1 MTTMKCGHEYM
12 APEIPMGADDCVY
25 CLREA
30 LAKFDLQNGQMR
42 EALKKIEN
50 LDHDEQCMSDQG
62 SRDGDCMDD
71 HRCYCAARIARKAL
85 SES

>member
-1 MTTMKCGHEYM
+1 MPDGDSAEQRYVLMCRKIGKERDRY
-12 APEIPMGADDCVY
+12 
-25 CLREA
+25 
-30 LAKFDLQNGQMR
+30 K
-42 EALKKIEN
+42 EALKKIDN

>member
-1 MTTMKCGHEYM
+1 MSHKECETDEFC
-12 APEIPMGADDCVY
+12 PLCVK
-25 CLREA
+25 E
-30 LAKFDLQNGQMR
+30 DLSLLNR
-42 EALKKIEN
+42 YKEALKKIDN
-50 LDHDEQCMSDQG
+50 QDHDDQCMSDQG